1 MSSGAL
7 HKYLPVA
14 AVLLGIFLGIRY
26 LLPLTAPFLL
36 AMLVALAS
44 EPLVRVLQKRLHL
57 GRVAASGIGVTLSL
71 ILTVLMVITLCA
83 FLLKELTRLAGVVP
97 DLESTAADGITSLEH
112 FCLSLA
118 NKTPEGIRP
127 VLTGGVEQM
136 FSGSSQILDQVSA
149 KALSLASG
157 VIKAVP
163 DSALGLGTWILASF
177 MTSARLPRIKAF
189 FRTQLPE
196 KWRKSYLPALKRLR
210 RTLLGW
216 LTAQLKL
223 TGVTLCVLTAG
234 FLLLRVSYAPLWAAL
249 ISLVDALPVLGT
261 GTILVPW
268 SLVCLLQGD
277 HIRAIGLLGTYI
289 DAAIL
294 RSVLEP
300 KLVGKQLGLDPLVTL
315 MALYTGYR
323 LWGIL
328 GMLLSPLLAVTVT
341 QLLMKQEPMR

>member
-7 HKYLPVA
+7 HKYFPPVA
-14 AVLLGIFLGIRY
+14 ALLGIFLGIRY
-26 LLPLTAPFLL
+26 LFPLLTPFLM
-36 AMLVALAS
+36 AILVAFAS
-44 EPLVRVLQKRLHL
+44 EPLVRVLQKRLHF
-57 GRVAASGIGVTLSL
+57 GRGLASGIGVTITL
-71 ILTVLMVITLCA
+71 IVTVLLLLTLLA
-83 FLLKELTRLAGVVP
+83 FLLRELTQLAGVLP
-97 DLESTAADGITSLEH
+97 DLESTATDGIASLEN

-118 NKTPEGIRP
+118 DRSPDNIRP
-127 VLTGGVEQM
+127 VLTGGVEQI
-136 FSGSSQILDQVSA
+136 FSGSSQILDQVSV

-163 DSALGLGTWILASF
+163 DSALGLGTWVLASF

-189 FRTQLPE
+189 FRTQLPA

-210 RTLLGW
+210 HALAGW

-223 TGVTLCVLTAG
+223 TGVTLCILTAG
-234 FLLLRVSYAPLWAAL
+234 FLLLRISYAPLWAAL
-249 ISLVDALPVLGT
+249 ISLVDALPILGT

-268 SLVCLLQGD
+268 SLICFLQGD
-277 HIRAIGLLGTYI
+277 HIQAVGLLGIYAV
-289 DAAIL
+289 AAVL

-315 MALYTGYR
+315 LALYVGYR

-341 QLLMKQEPMR
+341 QIFVKPDAEL